1 MKEPGAEPDFETV
14 IGADGRIEVPG
25 GILSAPGTQPGSR
38 VRVRLVAAGIAKAL
52 ERRNVTAG
60 EVDRIAAVQLEPRE
74 QVIAFLLAEG
84 ALSTGAGNVRKKG
97 RRKT

>member
-1 MKEPGAEPDFETV
+1 MRGSGEEPDFETV

-25 GILSAPGTQPGSR
+25 GILSRPGTQPGSR

-84 ALSTGAGNVRKKG
+84 ALRPGAGAPRRKG
-97 RRKT
+97 RGKK